1 MKRWILGLVLAI
13 GLVACSDQKVPKTG
27 YVDNI
32 KLFGDFTGKKELEQK
47 LNAEKSSLDRGLDSL
62 RLQLG
67 ALQQTVPNSE
77 QFQLAKMNYERSM
90 MEAQTAYQQADAQY
104 TEQIWTQINTYIQD
118 YGKEN
123 GYDYIFG
130 TTGGG
135 NLMYGSEGYDLTELI
150 TQYIN
155 DKYAGK

>member
-1 MKRWILGLVLAI
+1 MKILIIGMLFMFGLS
-13 GLVACSDQKVPKTG
+13 ACTQQNVPKTG
-27 YVDNI
+27 YVDNV
-32 KLFGDFTGKKELEQK
+32 KLFSDFDGKKELEQK
-47 LNAEKSSLDRGLDSL
+47 LAAEKNNLDKGLDSL

-67 ALQQTVPNSE
+67 MLQQNNPSSD
-77 QFQLAKMNYERSM
+77 QLQLAQMNYERSM

-104 TEQIWTQINTYIQD
+104 TEQIWTQINSYIQA

-135 NLMYGSEGYDLTELI
+135 NLMYGSEGYDLTEEVTL
-150 TQYIN
+150 YIN
-155 DKYAGK
+155 GKYAGN